1 MKNFLLVI
9 FFYLITSTQVLSEI
23 DSDLYN
29 NIKTGCLYTAQ
40 MNGDES
46 IESKNFCTC
55 MANVYNSY
63 NNNTSI
69 EELLTN
75 SSKNNQFM
83 REYVM
88 PKCT

>member
-1 MKNFLLVI
+1 MKKFI
-9 FFYLITSTQVLSEI
+9 LITILIFTSLSQVNAEI
-23 DSDLYN
+23 NIDLYN
-29 NIKTGCLYTAQ
+29 NIKTGCLYTAK